1 MLKKFNYI
9 IEKKLKITNIKYI
22 NIALAMLSIF
32 TIYALKLANEKYYI
46 GRTHKDV
53 LIRFQEHIDESGSK
67 WTQLYKPIS
76 IIESYNHSCIFEEDN
91 LTKKYMIK
99 YGIENVRGGSYT
111 KIILDEFQIKS
122 LENEFKSVND
132 FCFNCGKSDHF
143 IKDCKKNNI
152 ENYLS
157 LFKTEEDLDT
167 EIIKMT
173 ELRQNLLIYKIRIG
187 SLKYLKYT
195 HTSNDYHEKTII
207 LEPSIIYE
215 YKFTNYKYNPNSD
228 SSKRQL
234 IDVLY
239 EQILGRIESLYI
251 NNNISLL
258 KENVIENIYKI
269 YIERIKL
276 EKKLKKCLDEN
287 SLSLE
292 NYMEEINRRIECLY
306 EKYSKIIYNQN
317 EKY

>member
-1 MLKKFNYI
+1 MLTI
-9 IEKKLKITNIKYI
+9 L
-22 NIALAMLSIF
+22 

-53 LIRFQEHIDESGSK
+53 LIRFQEHIDEFGSK

-122 LENEFKSVND
+122 LEHEFKSVND

-152 ENYLS
+152 KNYLS
-157 LFKTEEDLDT
+157 LFTTEEDLDT

-173 ELRQNLLIYKIRIG
+173 ELRQNLSIYKSRIE
-187 SLKYLKYT
+187 SLKYLKYI
-195 HTSNDYHEKTII
+195 HTSNEFVNKKEQLVEKNYYRTI
-207 LEPSIIYE
+207 
-215 YKFTNYKYNPNSD
+215 NYY
-228 SSKRQL
+228 
-234 IDVLY
+234 
-239 EQILGRIESLYI
+239 
-251 NNNISLL
+251 
-258 KENVIENIYKI
+258 
-269 YIERIKL
+269 
-276 EKKLKKCLDEN
+276 
-287 SLSLE
+287 
-292 NYMEEINRRIECLY
+292 
-306 EKYSKIIYNQN
+306 
-317 EKY
+317 